1 MRTPK
6 NSEFA
11 GDVGSN
17 APPKEP
23 PLAALIPES
32 TAYGRFFDDLP
43 KSLVRSYSSYGSKIR
58 AGVCA
63 ESSMVDMFA
72 SL

>member
-1 MRTPK
+1 MKTPR
-6 NSEFA
+6 NSESA
-11 GDVGSN
+11 GAVGNNTPS
-17 APPKEP
+17 KEP
-23 PLAALIPES
+23 PLAALILES

-43 KSLVRSYSSYGSKIR
+43 KSLVRSCSNYGSKIR
-58 AGVCA
+58 AGVFA